1 MENIKYYNNLVG
13 PIFHCLAG
21 SGPSVYVYFCG
32 ASHLI
37 CQPFCRKQRQAA
49 VKVLVGEFVGDTT
62 GWGERGILQVLR
74 DHNSQAL
81 GYGHVCQL
89 LDDFVLQGPN
99 GSHIC
104 IVTEAMGPTVFDIY
118 RCLPPWISMPL
129 PILKRI
135 SKHLLFA
142 LRYMHDDCD
151 IIHTGMASSYSQT
164 CATQIPSN
172 RHKRR

>member
-1 MENIKYYNNLVG
+1 MKNIKYHNNLVG
-13 PIFHCLAG
+13 LIFHCLAG

-104 IVTEAMGPTVFDIY
+104 IVTEAMGPTVFIYISPSTVLDIY
-118 RCLPPWISMPL
+118 APPHIETYIQAFAVRSSVHARRL
-129 PILKRI
+129 QYYSYRYG
-135 SKHLLFA
+135 LFIFPD
-142 LRYMHDDCD
+142 LCH
-151 IIHTGMASSYSQT
+151 
-164 CATQIPSN
+164 SN
-172 RHKRR
+172 TFK